1 MLYSR
6 FLFVSYLFYSNV
18 YTIISPSL
26 TIYPAPHTTH
36 ILKHA
41 EMKLQQI
48 FLVRVSYSLSL
59 GLMLGAYKRIVPGGR
74 QLMKSFFRLLNNLK
88 LSCDFLFPP
97 FTTWVISE
105 ISKRVFIFFT
115 LCPGPHL
122 ISGWFFLPMLW
133 ALSNHSILCI

>member
-26 TIYPAPHTTH
+26 TIYPSPHSTL
-36 ILKHA
+36 ILKHT

-48 FLVRVSYSLSL
+48 FLVQVSYSLSL
-59 GLMLGAYKRIVPGGR
+59 GLTLGAYKRIVPGGR
-74 QLMKSFFRLLNNLK
+74 QLMRPFFRPLNNLK

-97 FTTWVISE
+97 FTTRVISK
-105 ISKRVFIFFT
+105 ISKRVFIFPP
-115 LCPGPHL
+115 LRPLSRSSPH
-122 ISGWFFLPMLW
+122 IWII
-133 ALSNHSILCI
+133 ILAYAVGSE